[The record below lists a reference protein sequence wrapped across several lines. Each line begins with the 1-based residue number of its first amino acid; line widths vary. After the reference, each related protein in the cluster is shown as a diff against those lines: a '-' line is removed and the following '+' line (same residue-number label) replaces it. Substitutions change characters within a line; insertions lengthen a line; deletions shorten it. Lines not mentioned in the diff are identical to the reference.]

1 MSQDNSPDE
10 VRERRSA
17 AGNARANMDAKGP
30 SGRSPNH
37 LKPAA
42 DHNKAVGNE
51 PVYPPGPLQP
61 SRNTTRKRRKNLID
75 QRAGIIQEPPGPK
88 A

>member
-10 VRERRSA
+10 VKERKSVSKDK
-17 AGNARANMDAKGP
+17 GNAFDSHGPAGQASGHVDA
-30 SGRSPNH
+30 S
-37 LKPAA
+37 A

-51 PVYPPGPLQP
+51 PVYPPESLAGPK
-61 SRNTTRKRRKNLID
+61 RTKRRRKSPPTD
-75 QRAGIIQEPPGPK
+75 QRAGLVQKPPGPD